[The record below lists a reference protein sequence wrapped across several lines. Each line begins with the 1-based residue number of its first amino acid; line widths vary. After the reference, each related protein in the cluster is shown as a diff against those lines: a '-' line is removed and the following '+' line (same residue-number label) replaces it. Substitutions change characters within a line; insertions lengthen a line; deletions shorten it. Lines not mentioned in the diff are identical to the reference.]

1 MANQPESPTYD
12 SGVYQLEVVDPVD
25 GGVGAVS
32 NKPLLSLSNR
42 TAYLKQHVDNLESGA
57 TIPPTLAPINSP
69 AFTGTP
75 TAPTPALG
83 DNSTKIATTAFVQ
96 GTVNGSLI
104 KSVAGGSNVTLSA
117 VEAGNGMLT
126 FTGALTANISVIV
139 PATSKRWV
147 VSNQTTGAFTLTMKT
162 SSGTGIVVTQGKNTH
177 LWCDGTNVLDEKT
190 DFPSPALTGT
200 PTTPTPASG
209 DNSTTIANTGF
220 VFNATDGLA
229 SINVAGGSDVTLTQ
243 AQYGCAILN
252 LTGALTANINLK
264 FPQQTGQ
271 WVVANNS
278 SGAFAITG
286 KTTATG
292 TPATV
297 TLPQGSA
304 VLVYSD
310 GTNMYLA
317 SSAGG
322 QLSFTP
328 TSFAPTAGTTTL
340 NVPTGYTPGA
350 VFLEKNGALLEPADF
365 TATNGSTITVAAT
378 TAGDKFTLYA
388 FKTFT
393 VANAV
398 LKSGD
403 TLTGPLVLAGGD
415 TGVTPT
421 AGDSSTKLATTAF
434 VATSYAPLNSPQL
447 TGTPTAPTPAT
458 GDSSAK
464 LATTAFANMAGGVV
478 GSTRNLTMSISSASA
493 SATLTA
499 DEIGVETALGGAPI
513 RIPSFS
519 KTINLATTGAGG
531 MDTGS
536 APTNGYVAL
545 YAIASPQAAVFTGS
559 ISGTT
564 LTVTGVTSG
573 ALAVGQYIL
582 GAAPGTK
589 ISALGTGSGGTGTY
603 TVSTSQTL
611 ASGSLAAMSVAL
623 LAANATSS
631 SAPNVYA
638 GANMPSGYTA
648 SALVSVWPTNGSG
661 QLVAGYQVDNW
672 IRGLDTTVS
681 TNLTATT
688 FQSIS
693 LSSAVPKNARYA
705 IGYIHYIS
713 SSSNAGGGAL
723 VVASDAGGAGKTVVG
738 TGGYTNM
745 GLNGYFEVLI
755 ATAQT
760 MYLGGTDGTVTT
772 NDTHITGY
780 RI

>member
-365 TATNGSTITVAAT
+365 TATNGSTITISAT

-403 TLTGPLVLAGGD
+403 TMAGPLTLFGGD
-415 TGVTPT
+415 TGIT
-421 AGDSSTKLATTAF
+421 AAQFDVSTKLATTAF
-434 VATSYAPLNSPQL
+434 VLRQGIQSS
-447 TGTPTAPTPAT
+447 GITA
-458 GDSSAK
+458 
-464 LATTAFANMAGGVV
+464 V
-478 GSTRNLTMSISSASA
+478 SASG
-493 SATLTA
+493 TLTA
-499 DEIGVETALGGAPI
+499 SVVGGTVIGNT
-513 RIPSFS
+513 SS
-519 KTINLATTGAGG
+519 NTTQTLPAASSVPAGG
-531 MDTGS
+531 RIEFLNVAAGTMTVARAGTDLIYPNSGS
-536 APTNGYVAL
+536 ATSIAVNNGDTLTLESNGLNSWYAVAGSARLGYAALFGSSLATNGYQKLPSGLIVQWGQ
-545 YAIASPQAAVFTGS
+545 IAT
-559 ISGTT
+559 SGTT
-564 LTVTGVTSG
+564 GVTVTFPVAFPNACRSATATANVASSTVPYAFASVNGLS
-573 ALAVGQYIL
+573 
-582 GAAPGTK
+582 AA
-589 ISALGTGSGGTGTY
+589 S
-603 TVSTSQTL
+603 
-611 ASGSLAAMSVAL
+611 MSVDGWQAVSG
-623 LAANATSS
+623 NRSS
-631 SAPNVYA
+631 F
-638 GANMPSGYTA
+638 TA
-648 SALVSVWPTNGSG
+648 
-661 QLVAGYQVDNW
+661 NW
-672 IRGLDTTVS
+672 I
-681 TNLTATT
+681 
-688 FQSIS
+688 
-693 LSSAVPKNARYA
+693 A
-705 IGYIHYIS
+705 IG
-713 SSSNAGGGAL
+713 N
-723 VVASDAGGAGKTVVG
+723 
-738 TGGYTNM
+738 
-745 GLNGYFEVLI
+745 
-755 ATAQT
+755 
-760 MYLGGTDGTVTT
+760 
-772 NDTHITGY
+772 
-780 RI
+780 